1 MKLPIALS
9 NKHIH
14 LSQADIDVL
23 FGQGYEL
30 THKKD
35 LSQPGQFACEEMVEV
50 VGPKGSTK
58 MRVLGPA
65 RPESQV
71 EVSLA
76 DARGLGIAV
85 PVRQSGDT
93 EGTPGCK
100 LVGPKGEVEMTKGV
114 IVAAR
119 HIHMSL
125 EDAEKF
131 GVKDVLVCTYQAI
144 SGAGKTFETWPDMV
158 DNVIP
163 YIGGEE
169 EKSEKEPLKLWGKID
184 GSEIKPADKPNFT
197 AQCIRVPVSNGHL
210 GAVFVNF
217 DKMPKK
223 EEMIEIWKNF
233 KGRAQ
238 ELELPS
244 APKQFLNYFTEDD
257 RPQIKSERMLEN
269 GMAISIGRLREDTQ
283 YQYKFVCLSHNT
295 LRGAA
300 GGGVLLA
307 ELLCA
312 EGYMD

>member
-14 LSQADIDVL
+14 LSQADVDAL
-23 FGQGYEL
+23 FGAGYEL

-125 EDAEKF
+125 EDAERF
-131 GVKDVLVCTYQAI
+131 GVKDKDVVSVQTTGERALLFNNVLVRAN
-144 SGAGKTFETWPDMV
+144 AAFALEMHV
-158 DNVIP
+158 DL
-163 YIGGEE
+163 EE
-169 EKSEKEPLKLWGKID
+169 G
-184 GSEIKPADKPNFT
+184 N
-197 AQCIRVPVSNGHL
+197 
-210 GAVFVNF
+210 
-217 DKMPKK
+217 
-223 EEMIEIWKNF
+223 
-233 KGRAQ
+233 
-238 ELELPS
+238 
-244 APKQFLNYFTEDD
+244 
-257 RPQIKSERMLEN
+257 
-269 GMAISIGRLREDTQ
+269 
-283 YQYKFVCLSHNT
+283 
-295 LRGAA
+295 AA
-300 GGGVLLA
+300 GVKNGDLV
-307 ELLCA
+307 ELVK
-312 EGYMD
+312 

>member
-14 LSQADIDVL
+14 LSHADIDVL

-30 THKKD
+30 THKKA

-125 EDAEKF
+125 EDAERF
-131 GVKDVLVCTYQAI
+131 GVKDKDVVSVQTTGERALLFNNVLVRAN
-144 SGAGKTFETWPDMV
+144 AAFALEMHV
-158 DNVIP
+158 DL
-163 YIGGEE
+163 EE
-169 EKSEKEPLKLWGKID
+169 G
-184 GSEIKPADKPNFT
+184 N
-197 AQCIRVPVSNGHL
+197 
-210 GAVFVNF
+210 
-217 DKMPKK
+217 
-223 EEMIEIWKNF
+223 
-233 KGRAQ
+233 
-238 ELELPS
+238 
-244 APKQFLNYFTEDD
+244 
-257 RPQIKSERMLEN
+257 
-269 GMAISIGRLREDTQ
+269 
-283 YQYKFVCLSHNT
+283 
-295 LRGAA
+295 AA
-300 GGGVLLA
+300 GVKNGDLV
-307 ELLCA
+307 ELVK
-312 EGYMD
+312 